1 MSKLMF
7 AVPSKGRLKENCESY
22 FSEAGFPLKAA
33 AGSRGYAGEIPSAPG
48 IDLQFR
54 SASEIAS
61 LIVSGSVHVGVTGAD
76 LLHETMSAVDTAAFL
91 LTPLGFGHADIVVA
105 VPNAW
110 LDVETMAD
118 LDDVAALQDMRTG
131 RRLRVATKYLRQ
143 TRQFFDEC
151 GVGHYRI
158 VESAGATE
166 GLPASGD
173 AEVVVDITTTGATL
187 EGNGLRVLSDGVIL
201 KSQAWL
207 CASLGADWTDE
218 ALGELEAM
226 LRAMEAREAGQRN
239 TIIEFDAGADIVSL
253 LGNSLRVISPGVG
266 ICENKRAAELA
277 QRMSE
282 QGAGPV
288 RLSRR
293 EFIFEDAGVRMSEFR
308 AALEKSLGAAST

>member
-1 MSKLMF
+1 MSRLTL

-22 FSEAGFPLKAA
+22 FADAGYKLKASSGA
-33 AGSRGYAGEIPSAPG
+33 RGYAGEIPTAPD

-61 LIVSGSVHVGVTGAD
+61 LLVSGNVHLGVTGAD
-76 LLHETMSAVDTAAFL
+76 LLHEAVSSVESSAFL
-91 LTPLGFGHADIVVA
+91 LTPLGFGHANIVVA

-118 LDDVAALQDMRTG
+118 LDDVAAYREAQTG
-131 RRLRVATKYLRQ
+131 QRLRVATKYLRQ

-166 GLPASGD
+166 GLPAAGD

-187 EGNGLRVLSDGVIL
+187 EGNGLRVLADGVIL

-207 CASLGADWTDE
+207 CASLSADWSGAMLE
-218 ALGELEAM
+218 ELGNM
-226 LRAMEAREAGQRN
+226 LRAMEARESGRRN
-239 TIIEFDAGADIVSL
+239 TIIEFNAAMDVSAVA
-253 LGNSLRVISPGVG
+253 GNSLRLLSPGVAVCDSNG
-266 ICENKRAAELA
+266 AAEAARKL
-277 QRMSE
+277 SE
-282 QGAGPV
+282 CGAGPV
-288 RLSRR
+288 RLSQR
-293 EFIFEDAGVRMSEFR
+293 EFIFEGASTRMEEFR
-308 AALEKSLGAAST
+308 AALASH